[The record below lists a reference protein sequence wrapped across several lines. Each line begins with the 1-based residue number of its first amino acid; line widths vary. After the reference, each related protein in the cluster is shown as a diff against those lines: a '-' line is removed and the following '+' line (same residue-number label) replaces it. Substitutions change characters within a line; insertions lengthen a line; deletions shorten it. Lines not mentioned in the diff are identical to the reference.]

1 MPVISVRTSN
11 TRHTIDFGGPRVVAD
26 LITHDPVDG
35 AKLDEPMIALSIPAG
50 ELVATAAQVEAIQA
64 FLTEITHA
72 ATILGMVERQ
82 ARPATLPD
90 RIVERLV
97 PRSA

>member
-1 MPVISVRTSN
+1 MAVIAVRTSCA
-11 TRHTIDFGGPRVVAD
+11 RHSIDFGGARIVAD

-82 ARPATLPD
+82 ARPATLSE
-90 RIVERLV
+90 RILEQLE
-97 PRSA
+97 PRWA

>member
-1 MPVISVRTSN
+1 MPVIPVRTSN

-35 AKLDEPMIALSIPAG
+35 SKLDEPMIGLSIPAG
-50 ELVATAAQVEAIQA
+50 EIVVTPAEVEALQD
-64 FLTEITHA
+64 FLTEIIHA
-72 ATILGMVERQ
+72 ATILGMVAQ
-82 ARPATLPD
+82 KPATLPE

>member
-1 MPVISVRTSN
+1 MPVLSVRTSN

-35 AKLDEPMIALSIPAG
+35 SKLDEPMIALSIPAG
-50 ELVATAAQVEAIQA
+50 ELVATAAQVEALQG
-64 FLTEITHA
+64 FLTEIIHA
-72 ATILGMVERQ
+72 ATILGMVQ
-82 ARPATLPD
+82 RPVTLPD
-90 RIVERLV
+90 RIIERLV

>member
-1 MPVISVRTSN
+1 MPVLSVRTSN
-11 TRHTIDFGGPRVVAD
+11 TRHTLDFGGPRVVVD

-35 AKLDEPMIALSIPAG
+35 SKLDEPMIALSIPAG
-50 ELVATAAQVEAIQA
+50 EIVVTPAQVEVIQA
-64 FLTEITHA
+64 WLTEIIHA
-72 ATILGMVERQ
+72 ATILGMVQ
-82 ARPATLPD
+82 RPATLPD

>member
-1 MPVISVRTSN
+1 MAVIAVRTSCA
-11 TRHTIDFGGPRVVAD
+11 RHSIDFGGPRLVAD

-72 ATILGMVERQ
+72 ATILGMVAQ
-82 ARPATLPD
+82 KPATLPE

>member
-1 MPVISVRTSN
+1 MPVIPVRTSN

-35 AKLDEPMIALSIPAG
+35 SKLDEPMIGISIPAG
-50 ELVATAAQVEAIQA
+50 EIIASAAQVEAIQA
-64 FLTEITHA
+64 FLTEIIHA
-72 ATILGMVERQ
+72 ATIVGMVQPRSAITTQ
-82 ARPATLPD
+82 
-90 RIVERLV
+90 IVERLV

>member
-1 MPVISVRTSN
+1 MAVVAVRTSCA
-11 TRHTIDFGGPRVVAD
+11 RHFIDFGGPRVVAD

-50 ELVATAAQVEAIQA
+50 EVVVTPAQVEAIQA
-64 FLTEITHA
+64 FLTEIIHA
-72 ATILGMVERQ
+72 ATILGMVQ
-82 ARPATLPD
+82 RPVMLPD
-90 RIVERLV
+90 QIIERLV